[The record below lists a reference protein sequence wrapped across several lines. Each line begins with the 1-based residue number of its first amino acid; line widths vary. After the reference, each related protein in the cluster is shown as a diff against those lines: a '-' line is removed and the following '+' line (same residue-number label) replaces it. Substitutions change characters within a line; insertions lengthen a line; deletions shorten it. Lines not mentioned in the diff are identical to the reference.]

1 MEFQPGDFVETPKGK
16 GYVNEIIG
24 DEIVVDLIDGD
35 DKREVFEANQ
45 INLLVDD

>member
-1 MEFQPGDFVETPKGK
+1 MVSTPNGD
-16 GYVNEIIG
+16 GYVNEVIG